1 MKKITLF
8 VTATVLW
15 ALTTSHAV
23 QADTSDEIKALNIP
37 IPYRD
42 ASMIEGAVALRSAV
56 VAVEYADKK
65 MQERMFARKLDKK
78 FYPILVR
85 VTNESDQRLLVKA
98 PDSSLIA
105 GVNEVEPHQIHNV
118 FENLIKTSKTG
129 RAFGSIIT
137 LGLSNLL
144 GGNNAVM
151 VRNDG
156 EFNEPLVQNMYN
168 KALKLSIVE
177 PGDTLSGFLFFDT
190 NASNEK
196 KAELLLPLQY
206 LNNTETFI
214 VEVSTL

>member
-8 VTATVLW
+8 TTATVLW
-15 ALTTSHAV
+15 ALTTSHAT
-23 QADTSDEIKALNIP
+23 QAGTSDEMKALRVP

-42 ASMIEGAVALRSAV
+42 ASMIEGAVALQSAV

-98 PDSSLIA
+98 PGSSLIA
-105 GVNEVEPHQIHNV
+105 GGNELEPHQIHHV
-118 FENLIKTSKTG
+118 YDNLIKTSKTA
-129 RAFGSIIT
+129 RALGSIIT
-137 LGLSNLL
+137 LGLSNLS

-168 KALKLSIVE
+168 KTLKLSIVE
-177 PGDTLSGFLFFDT
+177 PGDTLSGFLFFDNT
-190 NASNEK
+190 ASNEK
-196 KAELLLPLQY
+196 RAELLLPLQY
-206 LNNTETFI
+206 LNTTETFI
-214 VEVSTL
+214 LEVPIL

>member
-1 MKKITLF
+1 MKNITLF
-8 VTATVLW
+8 TTATVIW
-15 ALTTSHAV
+15 ALTTSHAI
-23 QADTSDEIKALNIP
+23 QAGTSDEMKALRVP

-42 ASMIEGAVALRSAV
+42 ASMIEGAVALQSAV

-65 MQERMFARKLDKK
+65 MQERVFARKLDKK

-98 PDSSLIA
+98 PDSSLIV
-105 GVNEVEPHQIHNV
+105 GGNELEPHQIHHV
-118 FENLIKTSKTG
+118 YDNLIKTSKTA

-137 LGLSNLL
+137 LGLSNLS

-168 KALKLSIVE
+168 KTLKLSIVE
-177 PGDTLSGFLFFDT
+177 PGDTLSGFLFFDN

-206 LNNTETFI
+206 LNTTETFI
-214 VEVSTL
+214 LEVPIL

>member
-8 VTATVLW
+8 ATANVLW

-23 QADTSDEIKALNIP
+23 QADISDEMKALNIP

-56 VAVEYADKK
+56 VGVEYVDKK
-65 MQERMFARKLDKK
+65 MQERMFARKLNKK
-78 FYPILVR
+78 FYSILVR

-105 GVNEVEPHQIHNV
+105 GGNEVEPHQIHNV
-118 FENLIKTSKTG
+118 FKNLIKTSKTG
-129 RAFGSIIT
+129 RAFGSIMT

-168 KALKLSIVE
+168 KTLKLSIVE
-177 PGDTLSGFLFFDT
+177 PGDTLSGFLFFDN
-190 NASNEK
+190 NASNDKE
-196 KAELLLPLQY
+196 AELVLPLQY
-206 LNNTETFI
+206 LNTTETFI
-214 VEVSTL
+214 LEVPIL